1 MKSFSVKKP
10 ITNIVMFTNL
20 DIVDSTVSSPSAIQ
34 FGFLFKSDFESFK
47 KIVLSD
53 IKLRDYEDDYKYE
66 MYGTASPIYK
76 IYIDN
81 DKKTS
86 NIIQERLE
94 EFYAK
99 YDLRLICCRM

>member
-10 ITNIVMFTNL
+10 LTNIVMFTNL

-53 IKLRDYEDDYKYE
+53 IKFRDYEDDYKYE

-81 DKKTS
+81 DK
-86 NIIQERLE
+86 NNLIFHMLL
-94 EFYAK
+94 YLK
-99 YDLRLICCRM
+99 YYFLLIHI